1 MYIIILA
8 VRSSKTLT
16 GGTKIK
22 RQSILVLAAIF
33 ALGIFGVVPEKA
45 VALVT
50 FDDGQIYNINFQIN
64 DDVWVDYQSPGMQTT
79 VNLLDGGVIP
89 SSYSLI
95 GYEDSVINMSGG
107 SVNYLYN
114 NDGGQVTF
122 SGGSIRNILLAYG
135 GQVTV
140 LGGTIEGHLLADG
153 SSQVTISGGSIGWN
167 LYAKHSSQ
175 VTIFGGSIT
184 RKLYLS
190 NDAVVTLYGSDF
202 AVNGQPFGYGELNTI
217 LGGSYLDE
225 PGRQLTGTLLSGE
238 AINNP
243 FYIGYSAKIVLA
255 TTPAP
260 GALILG
266 SIGVG
271 FVAWL
276 RRRRTL

>member
-1 MYIIILA
+1 M
-8 VRSSKTLT
+8 
-16 GGTKIK
+16 K

-50 FDDGQIYNINFQIN
+50 FDDGQIYNINYQIN

-79 VNLLDGGVIP
+79 VNLLDGGVLP
-89 SSYSLI
+89 SSYSLA

-114 NDGGQVTF
+114 NGGGQVTF
-122 SGGSIRNILLAYG
+122 SGGSIRNILLAYE

-190 NDAVVTLYGSDF
+190 SDAVVTLYGSDF
-202 AVNGQPFGYGELNTI
+202 AVNGQPFGYGELTTI
-217 LGGSYLDE
+217 LGSSYLDE
-225 PGRQLTGTLLSGE
+225 PGRILTGTLLSGE
-238 AINNP
+238 AINNR
-243 FYIGYSAKIVLA
+243 FYIGNSAKIVLNPI
-255 TTPAP
+255 PAP

-266 SIGVG
+266 GIGVG

-276 RRRRTL
+276 RKRKTL